1 MDTNQLKD
9 KVVLITGAARG
20 QGATEARQAAE
31 RGATVI
37 VTDVLDDLGAQVAD
51 EVGGQY
57 HRLDVSSSGEW
68 RDVVD
73 RVVAEHGRL
82 DGLVNN
88 AGIYRNDAL
97 LDHNEDNF
105 RLITEINQY
114 GVFHGMAAAG
124 QVMRDQGSGSIV
136 NISSVAGMR
145 GHNSVAYVA
154 SKWAVRG
161 MTKSAAAQLAKF
173 NVRVNSVHPGA
184 IETDM
189 LFDLGSETVD
199 RLVNVVPMR
208 RSAQPEEVGNV
219 VMFLL
224 SEEASYVTGAEIVV
238 DGAMIV

>member
-1 MDTNQLKD
+1 MDSNQLKD
-9 KVVLITGAARG
+9 KVILITGAARG

-37 VTDVLDDLGAQVAD
+37 VTDVLDDLGAAVAA
-51 EVGGQY
+51 EVGGDY
-57 HRLDVSSSGEW
+57 HRLDVTSSGEW
-68 RDVVD
+68 RDVIST
-73 RVVAEHGRL
+73 VVQKHGRL

-88 AGIYRNDAL
+88 AGIFRHDSI
-97 LDHNEDNF
+97 LDNNEDNF
-105 RLITEINQY
+105 RLVTEINQF
-114 GVFHGMAAAG
+114 GVFNGMAAAAP
-124 QVMRDQGSGSIV
+124 VMKEQGSGSIV

-145 GHNSVAYVA
+145 GQSSIAYVA

-161 MTKSAAAQLAKF
+161 MTKSAATQLAKF

-189 LFDLGSETVD
+189 LFDLGTEIVD
-199 RLVNVVPMR
+199 RLVDVVPMG
-208 RSAQPEEVGNV
+208 RSAKAEEVGTV

-224 SEEASYVTGAEIVV
+224 SEDASYVTGAELVV